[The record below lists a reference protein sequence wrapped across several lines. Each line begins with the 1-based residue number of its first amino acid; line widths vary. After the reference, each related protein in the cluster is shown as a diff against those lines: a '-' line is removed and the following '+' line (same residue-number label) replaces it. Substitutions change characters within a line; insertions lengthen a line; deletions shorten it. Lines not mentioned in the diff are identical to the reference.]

1 MRKLYRCLFLLGIFA
16 LAGGLWSCSDDN
28 DEPGGNGDGTV
39 LAVEAPASDAVFAT
53 SVTFKLKTKGAE
65 SYVYKAVE
73 GANATEPDPV
83 VTYAEAQ
90 EKGEVVTVKGDT
102 DEATVT
108 GLEGNKTYTV
118 FFVFKVGNE
127 YKIHS
132 QVINTPKYS
141 QMVTILKSDM
151 FSITFHVEVPE
162 DAYYN
167 VGCILREN
175 YETYKMLY
183 GYRDVDFVTYNGG
196 MQSPRFKGPRNI
208 TIENGENPYIGAL
221 NETEYAEYADP
232 YVIHPGTGYVLFVS
246 QCAEDGTTDDYSDI
260 KDNGGGGDDD
270 LGVLLSSLPNV
281 KEYTEEKP
289 TSENVDFTGL
299 YAKTMLFSQ
308 QAKIGE
314 GTVNVTIDRL
324 TEQTALITYTP
335 SDDILQYAIAMIDDA
350 SLEEELFPLIG
361 GEDGLQASALIYGSV
376 FDGVQQLAYSLEK
389 GHTYTVYIVGLYN
402 ETGDVQSFQKVGGIK
417 PIVSDKP
424 AVELQVTPLKIEN
437 PYQVGFNIKAPNKD
451 CSAFKYLFNYTK
463 DWWPQLN
470 SLEGDNLE
478 ANIASMI
485 GTYGQGI
492 NNAEILNQ
500 INSAD
505 GFDLVFSSI
514 DDTESWLV
522 LESYNSDEKTKLFY
536 DGDNYKVTATPLVP
550 EERVNSELFSK
561 LQGNWMATM
570 TKNGVTTP
578 MAVPVT
584 IAAGPETVS
593 VLPDDVK
600 DKLIA
605 YFVKNGSSEEQA
617 EKTVLNNFNEYKEKA
632 AYYTKKYEGQ
642 NWVVATGFTYDDT
655 YSLFA
660 NSWDLFQSTEYS
672 AFNTDEL
679 FRDYGPKMF
688 FKIAKGENDKDE
700 VTVVTTRYQDNG
712 MDYYRYIDPVADWCG
727 ALCLYAFNPAS
738 AGSFYMAD
746 FPVEISDDMNTVSIK
761 SVEQDGVVYSPG
773 FAYEIMAGSGYFS
786 WSFPTT
792 ADGIILER
800 VKDGNAMR
808 LTSNNIIQVPKV
820 SAHNGNYFRR
830 TRTPYD
836 YIVKNPIKGN
846 IFSVD
851 SMKKNLKK

>member
-1 MRKLYRCLFLLGIFA
+1 MRKLYQCLFLLSTFA
-16 LAGGLWSCSDDN
+16 LAGVLWSCSDDN
-28 DEPGGNGDGTV
+28 DEPDPNGDGTV
-39 LAVEAPASDAVFAT
+39 LEVEAPASDAVFAT

-73 GANATEPDPV
+73 GANAAEPDPV

-90 EKGEVVTVKGDT
+90 ENGEVVTVTGDT

-108 GLEGNKTYTV
+108 GLEGSKTYTV
-118 FFVFKVGNE
+118 FFVFKVGSE
-127 YKIHS
+127 YKIYS

-162 DAYYN
+162 DVYYS
-167 VGCILREN
+167 VGFISREN
-175 YETYKMLY
+175 YETYKMIY
-183 GYRDVDFVTYNGG
+183 GRQDVDFVTYNGV
-196 MQSPRFKGPRNI
+196 MQDPRFKGPRNI
-208 TIENGENPYIGAL
+208 TIENGANGYIGAL
-221 NETEYAEYADP
+221 NEKQYAEYADP

-260 KDNGGGGDDD
+260 KDNGGGDDD
-270 LGVLLSSLPNV
+270 SGVLLSSLPNI

-289 TSENVDFTGL
+289 TSEVIDFTGL

-308 QAKIGE
+308 QAKKGE

-335 SDDILQYAIAMIDDA
+335 SDDILQYAVAMIDDA
-350 SLEEELFPLIG
+350 NLEEELTIIG
-361 GEDGLQASALIYGSV
+361 GEDGLQASALLYGSV
-376 FDGVQQLAYSLEK
+376 LDGVQQLAYSLQK
-389 GHTYTVYIVGLYN
+389 DHTYTVCIVGLYN
-402 ETGDVQSFQKVGGIK
+402 ETGDIQSFQKVSGIK
-417 PIVSDKP
+417 PIVSDNP
-424 AVELQVTPLKIEN
+424 AVEFQVTPLKIEN

-451 CSAFKYLFNYTK
+451 CFAFKYLFNYTK

-470 SLEGDNLE
+470 SLEGDDLE

-485 GTYGQGI
+485 ANYGQGV
-492 NNAEILNQ
+492 NNADILNQ
-500 INSAD
+500 INSSE
-505 GFDLVFSSI
+505 GFDLVFSSM

-536 DGDNYKVTATPLVP
+536 DGNNYKVSAAPLVP
-550 EERVNSELFSK
+550 EEHVNSELFQR

-570 TKNGVTTP
+570 TKNGAATP
-578 MAVPVT
+578 VSVPVT
-584 IAAGPETVS
+584 IAVSPKTVS

-600 DKLIA
+600 DKLVA
-605 YFVKNGSSEEQA
+605 YFMENGSSKEQA
-617 EKTVLNNFNEYKEKA
+617 EKNVLSYFNEYKEKA

-642 NWVVATGFTYDDT
+642 NWMVATGFTYDKN

-660 NSWDLFQSTEYS
+660 SSWDLFQSTEYS

-712 MDYYRYIDPVADWCG
+712 MDYYRYIDPVADWRG
-727 ALCLYAFNPAS
+727 SLYLYAFNPAS

-746 FPVEISDDMNTVSIK
+746 FPVEISDDMSTISIK
-761 SVEQDGVVYSPG
+761 SIEQDGVVYSPG

-792 ADGIILER
+792 TDGIILKR
-800 VKDGNAMR
+800 VKDENIMR
-808 LTSNNIIQVPKV
+808 MTSNNIIQVPNV

-836 YIVKNPIKGN
+836 YIVKNPIQGS
-846 IFSVD
+846 IFSID

>member
-1 MRKLYRCLFLLGIFA
+1 M
-16 LAGGLWSCSDDN
+16 
-28 DEPGGNGDGTV
+28 
-39 LAVEAPASDAVFAT
+39 
-53 SVTFKLKTKGAE
+53 
-65 SYVYKAVE
+65 
-73 GANATEPDPV
+73 
-83 VTYAEAQ
+83 
-90 EKGEVVTVKGDT
+90 
-102 DEATVT
+102 
-108 GLEGNKTYTV
+108 
-118 FFVFKVGNE
+118 
-127 YKIHS
+127 
-132 QVINTPKYS
+132 
-141 QMVTILKSDM
+141 
-151 FSITFHVEVPE
+151 
-162 DAYYN
+162 
-167 VGCILREN
+167 
-175 YETYKMLY
+175 
-183 GYRDVDFVTYNGG
+183 
-196 MQSPRFKGPRNI
+196 
-208 TIENGENPYIGAL
+208 
-221 NETEYAEYADP
+221 
-232 YVIHPGTGYVLFVS
+232 
-246 QCAEDGTTDDYSDI
+246 
-260 KDNGGGGDDD
+260 
-270 LGVLLSSLPNV
+270 
-281 KEYTEEKP
+281 
-289 TSENVDFTGL
+289 
-299 YAKTMLFSQ
+299 
-308 QAKIGE
+308 
-314 GTVNVTIDRL
+314 
-324 TEQTALITYTP
+324 
-335 SDDILQYAIAMIDDA
+335 
-350 SLEEELFPLIG
+350 
-361 GEDGLQASALIYGSV
+361 
-376 FDGVQQLAYSLEK
+376 
-389 GHTYTVYIVGLYN
+389 
-402 ETGDVQSFQKVGGIK
+402 
-417 PIVSDKP
+417 
-424 AVELQVTPLKIEN
+424 
-437 PYQVGFNIKAPNKD
+437 
-451 CSAFKYLFNYTK
+451 
-463 DWWPQLN
+463 
-470 SLEGDNLE
+470 
-478 ANIASMI
+478 
-485 GTYGQGI
+485 
-492 NNAEILNQ
+492 
-500 INSAD
+500 
-505 GFDLVFSSI
+505 
-514 DDTESWLV
+514 
-522 LESYNSDEKTKLFY
+522 
-536 DGDNYKVTATPLVP
+536 
-550 EERVNSELFSK
+550 
-561 LQGNWMATM
+561 
-570 TKNGVTTP
+570 
-578 MAVPVT
+578 
-584 IAAGPETVS
+584 
-593 VLPDDVK
+593 K